1 MKNSV
6 IEEQVEN
13 QVITLD
19 QVEVRNLPELQGW
32 KEKQL
37 SIVNENPFV
46 SIEDYKS
53 YEEAKKH
60 RTALVTA
67 RTTIQNQDKLIAKKL
82 KELRSEAGQIAEELI
97 AITQP
102 HEEKQQEEV
111 KRYEAEKEAERL
123 EKEKIEQE
131 RKIAIQNDINDFYQN
146 WKNEIKNM
154 DHYTDIENLKVV
166 MEARI
171 VSQSEK
177 EMEEFEMD
185 FAEKVNL
192 LRSQLQER
200 IQYLTEKEE
209 ARKESD
215 RLAAERAELEKMRK
229 ESEAR
234 EAKERA
240 AREAEEKE
248 RQAKRQAEELE
259 LKKQREELEAQR
271 NQLADQEAKR
281 QAAIE
286 AERKAKEDAAAKA
299 AAEAEAKARKEAELK
314 RLEELKPD
322 KEKATTYFES
332 FKFQNDFPEF
342 QDPFVEEIFE
352 SLIQSHKEWI
362 ANAQQTIQ
370 NLK

>member
-1 MKNSV
+1 MKNST
-6 IEEQVEN
+6 IEE

-111 KRYEAEKEAERL
+111 RRYEAEKEAERL

-131 RKIAIQNDINDFYQN
+131 RKTEIQRGINVFYNSWKAEISNSTFGELPTIESSLAEAI
-146 WKNEIKNM
+146 EG
-154 DHYTDIENLKVV
+154 
-166 MEARI
+166 
-171 VSQSEK
+171 QSEK

-192 LRSQLQER
+192 LKSQLKER
-200 IQYLTEKEE
+200 AQYLTEKEE

-259 LKKQREELEAQR
+259 LKKQREEIEAQR
-271 NQLADQEAKR
+271 KQLADQEAKR

-286 AERKAKEDAAAKA
+286 AELKAKQVAAANK
-299 AAEAEAKARKEAELK
+299 AAEAIEKAAKEAELK

-322 KEKATTYFES
+322 KEKALLYFES
-332 FKFQNDFPEF
+332 FKFENDFPEF
-342 QDPFVEEIFE
+342 KDPFVEEIFE

-362 ANAQQTIQ
+362 ASAQERIVS
-370 NLK
+370 LK